1 MPYPTQPI
9 LLMDNFRYRAG
20 HRATKE
26 FMLVTTP
33 ITQRDV
39 AQACGVHPSTICLAL
54 KNSPSIPLET
64 RRRIQAVADELGYQP
79 NVAARN
85 LALLRTEKKSGGSLP
100 IAWIN
105 QELRREHWRADPV
118 AQVYYEGARR
128 QAEALGFHLEDIW
141 AQQPGMT
148 VSRVIQI
155 VRARGIEGVMFP
167 VHRRFDFGFLSP
179 AWSDFA
185 LVGFNDLRFGEWSDV
200 FCPDYYQNADLAVR
214 QLRATGYSRIGF
226 ITTPQAEASTNGLA
240 HGCFLRH
247 QSSWPQPARIPVCQP
262 VGDETAKHA
271 AVNEWLRDYRPDAV
285 LCDDAG
291 AESWAPVQNGDAHWV
306 QLQCCAGRSESGID
320 VAGAEIAAAA
330 VECVVGK
337 MRRFEKGL
345 RTSSRLHFIKGTWQ
359 ASEDI
364 AFQVETV
371 VA

>member
-1 MPYPTQPI
+1 MPYPSRPI
-9 LLMDNFRYRAG
+9 LLMDELRYRAEN
-20 HRATKE
+20 RATKE
-26 FMLVTTP
+26 FMSATTP

-85 LALLRTEKKSGGSLP
+85 LALLRTEKKAGGSLP

-105 QELRREHWRADPV
+105 QEPRRDHWRSDPV
-118 AQVYYEGARR
+118 ARVYHDGARR

-167 VHRRFDFGFLSP
+167 VHQRFDFGFVSP
-179 AWSDFA
+179 AWNDFA

-200 FCPDYYQNADLAVR
+200 FCPDHYQNTDLAIR
-214 QLRATGYSRIGF
+214 QLRAMGCSRIGF
-226 ITTPQAEASTNGLA
+226 VTTAQFEAATNGLA
-240 HGCFLRH
+240 HSCFLRH
-247 QSSWPQPARIPVCQP
+247 QSEWLQTDRVPVCR
-262 VGDETAKHA
+262 A
-271 AVNEWLRDYRPDAV
+271 ASAGAQATMVSEWIRDCRPDAV
-285 LCDDAG
+285 LCPDGSVQVETFPDVMWVHLQSG
-291 AESWAPVQNGDAHWV
+291 ADHPSTGV
-306 QLQCCAGRSESGID
+306 D
-320 VAGAEIAAAA
+320 VCGGEIAAAA
-330 VECVVGK
+330 VECVVSK

-345 RTSSRLHFIKGTWQ
+345 RASSRVHFIKGAWQ
-359 ASEDI
+359 AREAVRFERES
-364 AFQVETV
+364 V